1 MSRPRILY
9 AVAIACAAV
18 AAPVVAQETV
28 PTLRPGQ
35 RRASATP
42 GNTFPAEGRRS
53 VLNIQPYRVGGS
65 TGSYESPRG
74 PMPYPVRQYQ
84 NANPPNI
91 VAQFGSGPGV
101 TDRAGQLAAQQVGI
115 NRNQAL
121 NQHLEA
127 YARPFYGGFGFGFGI
142 GSPF

>member
-1 MSRPRILY
+1 MSRPRTLF
-9 AVAIACAAV
+9 AVAIACAAT
-18 AAPVVAQETV
+18 AAPIGAQEPI
-28 PTLRPGQ
+28 PTLQPGQ

-42 GNTFPAEGRRS
+42 GNTFPAGGRRS
-53 VLNIQPYRVGGS
+53 VLNIEPYRLASSGGYDS
-65 TGSYESPRG
+65 QRG

-84 NANPPNI
+84 NANPANI
-91 VAQFGSGPGV
+91 VPTFGSGPGV